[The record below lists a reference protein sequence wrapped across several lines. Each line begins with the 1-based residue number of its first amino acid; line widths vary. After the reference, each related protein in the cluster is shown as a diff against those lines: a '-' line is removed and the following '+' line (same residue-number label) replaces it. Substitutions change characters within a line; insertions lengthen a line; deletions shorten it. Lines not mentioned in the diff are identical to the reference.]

1 MPNQSHRI
9 NRPRVT
15 SRWELNLSF
24 FMRGL
29 AMSYQFLR
37 LPEVLRRTGLSRTAL
52 YEQIKNK
59 AFPKPIR
66 IAKRSV
72 AWTDEDVN
80 RWCNDRIALSR
91 LETESETTTVQ
102 GGCDAA
108 NQ

>member
-1 MPNQSHRI
+1 M
-9 NRPRVT
+9 T
-15 SRWELNLSF
+15 SRWELKLSF

-52 YEQIKNK
+52 YEQIKNN

-102 GGCDAA
+102 GGCNAA
-108 NQ
+108 DK